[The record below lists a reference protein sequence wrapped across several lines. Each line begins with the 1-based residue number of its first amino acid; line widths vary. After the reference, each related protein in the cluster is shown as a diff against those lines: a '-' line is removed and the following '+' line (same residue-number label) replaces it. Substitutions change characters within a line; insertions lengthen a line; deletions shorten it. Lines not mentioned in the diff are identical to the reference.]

1 MEDAMSGTAGKTARR
16 GALVIAL
23 LIGGLIL
30 LGATI
35 TAIPRIGQLF
45 ADYWNGHAG
54 LLTAREP
61 QVPIVGE
68 APAVGGVSYAGATI
82 ASDHPLVVPRV
93 LQAVAEGLGIAVI
106 VAASLLIMLLAVRLL
121 RGRPFARLL
130 SWGLGAVGVL
140 VIAAAAVAPQLE
152 ALAVGI
158 AIDDLGYAVYDAG
171 HDGVFTPDGPDA
183 LELPLWDW
191 LWVLDRVDPTLFLL
205 GTVIAVLGLLVSDG
219 TRLQRETEGLV

>member
-1 MEDAMSGTAGKTARR
+1 MGAHTGRTARR
-16 GALVIAL
+16 GALVVAL

-30 LGATI
+30 LGAAI

-45 ADYWNGHAG
+45 SDYWNGRTG

-61 QVPIVGE
+61 QVPIAGE
-68 APAVGGVSYAGATI
+68 IPEVGGVDYAGALVS
-82 ASDHPLVVPRV
+82 SDAPLFVPRL

-106 VAASLLIMLLAVRLL
+106 IAASLLIVLLAVRLL

-158 AIDDLGYAVYDAG
+158 AVDDLGYAVYGAE
-171 HDGVFTPDGPDA
+171 HDGVLTPDGPDA
-183 LELPLWDW
+183 LELPLWDG
-191 LWVLDRVDPTLFLL
+191 LWILDRVDPTLLLL
-205 GTVIAVLGLLVSDG
+205 GIVLAVLGLLVADG
-219 TRLQRETEGLV
+219 TRLQRDTDGLV